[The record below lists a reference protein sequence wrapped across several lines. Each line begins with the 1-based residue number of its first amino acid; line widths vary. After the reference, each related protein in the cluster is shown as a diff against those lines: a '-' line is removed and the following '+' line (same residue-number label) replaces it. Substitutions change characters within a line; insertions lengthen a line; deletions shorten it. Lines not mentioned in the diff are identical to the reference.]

1 MNGYDEILGYF
12 PKDGIRAA
20 LSRCIEREKPEEIRI
35 RGGRPLSLFVSG
47 RILYVTEEGGA
58 SPNPTD
64 GIITGRAYISGLFRA
79 LCENSVYAYI
89 DEIRRGFIT
98 IRGGHRVGFV
108 GRAVCGSGSVIEN
121 FRDISSV
128 NIRVANEVIGS
139 ADPII
144 GSIVSGGRI
153 RSALIISPPGVGKT
167 TVLRDLARQL
177 SERGLKVGVADDRG
191 EIAAMYHGLPG
202 CDIGVNTDVIE
213 NAPKAE
219 GITIL
224 LRTMSPAVIITD
236 ELVTEEEAAA
246 VYYAK
251 GSGAAIVASAHGGSF
266 EEIEQK
272 PHIGS
277 LIRHRVFDVL
287 ILLKYRDVKNHV
299 IEEEVR
305 RVR

>member
-1 MNGYDEILGYF
+1 M
-12 PKDGIRAA
+12 
-20 LSRCIEREKPEEIRI
+20 
-35 RGGRPLSLFVSG
+35 
-47 RILYVTEEGGA
+47 
-58 SPNPTD
+58 
-64 GIITGRAYISGLFRA
+64 
-79 LCENSVYAYI
+79 
-89 DEIRRGFIT
+89 
-98 IRGGHRVGFV
+98 
-108 GRAVCGSGSVIEN
+108 
-121 FRDISSV
+121 
-128 NIRVANEVIGS
+128 
-139 ADPII
+139 
-144 GSIVSGGRI
+144 
-153 RSALIISPPGVGKT
+153 
-167 TVLRDLARQL
+167 
-177 SERGLKVGVADDRG
+177 GVADDRG

-251 GSGAAIVASAHGGSF
+251 GSGAAIIASAHGGSF

-277 LIRHRVFDVL
+277 LIRRRVFDVL

-299 IEEEVR
+299 IEGEVR